1 MMPFMVRV
9 RQRVRTQA
17 IRSLVLVG
25 ALGAVAFSAACV
37 FTRIEVRAVERPAAA
52 DAMATRIN
60 SPLKAHLKDGST
72 VVFRGGAWVTR
83 DSLTGDGNRY
93 ALTSAMSRIVRA
105 VSMDSVVGVE
115 TFENKV
121 NALPTVVA
129 SIAGTVAAG
138 FGALMLGIAIFG
150 SCPTVYSDSGA
161 TGELQAE
168 GFSYSIAPLMEQRD
182 VDPLR
187 VRADSTG
194 RVRLELRNEAL
205 ETHYINHIELLAV
218 QHAAGERIVPDQS
231 GRPVLVSGF
240 TAVGNAT
247 DRDGRDVRN
256 TLLSRD
262 GALYSS
268 SARII
273 RNARVGDLDDWIDV
287 SVADLPVGDSVAVV
301 LRLRNSLLNT
311 VLLYNGMLGG
321 RDAADWLHEGLG
333 KFGTTAEMALWYR
346 RTMGLRAT
354 VEGVSTADAVHGATA
369 RLSDVGPIAFRDVAM
384 VLPRSAVNARTA
396 RIRLQFV
403 ADNWRIDEVRVAGTV
418 SRPAVTALAV
428 ERVVVPTPVIGK
440 GPTLDTAAVSAIASA
455 DTRYFETRPSQRMVL
470 EFARDRR
477 ATAHADST
485 TTYMIAWQGW
495 YREWIRGDWLANP
508 TRSEPFKPGD
518 AAVLTALHRWTER
531 KESFER
537 EFYASRIPVR

>member
-1 MMPFMVRV
+1 MTPFILRV
-9 RQRVRTQA
+9 RHRA
-17 IRSLVLVG
+17 LRSLALLG
-25 ALGAVAFSAACV
+25 ALGVVAFSAACV
-37 FTRIEVRAVERPAAA
+37 FSRIEVRSIERPAANA
-52 DAMATRIN
+52 AAATRIK

-72 VVFRGGAWVTR
+72 VVFRDGAYVTR

-93 ALTSAMSRIVRA
+93 AFMSDMLRIVRA
-105 VSMDSVVGVE
+105 VPMDSVVGVE
-115 TFENKV
+115 TFESKV
-121 NALPTVVA
+121 NVVPTVAA
-129 SIAGTVAAG
+129 SIAGTIAAG
-138 FGALMLGIAIFG
+138 FASALLAVAIFG
-150 SCPTVYSDSGA
+150 SCPTVYSDTGA
-161 TGELQAE
+161 TAELQAE

-218 QHAAGERIVPDQS
+218 NHAAAERIIPDQS

-240 TAVGNAT
+240 TAIGRAT
-247 DRDGRDVRN
+247 DRAGRDVRN

-262 GALYSS
+262 GMLYSTS
-268 SARII
+268 PRIMRDAR
-273 RNARVGDLDDWIDV
+273 AGDLDDWIDV
-287 SVADLPVGDSVAVV
+287 SVADLPAGDSVAVV

-346 RTMGLRAT
+346 RTMGLRAS
-354 VEGVSTADAVHGATA
+354 VEGVSTTDAVHGATA
-369 RLSDVGPIAFRDVAM
+369 RLGDVGPIAFRDVAL
-384 VLPRSAVNARTA
+384 VLPRSAVNVRTA

-403 ADNWRIDEVRVAGTV
+403 ADNWRIDEVRVAGSV
-418 SRPAVTALAV
+418 SRPLVTALAV
-428 ERVVVPTPVIGK
+428 ERVVVPTPALGN

-495 YREWIRGDWLANP
+495 YREWIRGDWLAHP
-508 TRSEPFKPGD
+508 TRSEAFKPGD
-518 AAVLTALHRWTER
+518 AAVLTALHRWTDR
-531 KESFER
+531 KASFER

>member
-1 MMPFMVRV
+1 MSTLIVRF
-9 RQRVRTQA
+9 RRRA
-17 IRSLVLVG
+17 LRSLALVG
-25 ALGAVAFSAACV
+25 ALGTVAISAACV
-37 FTRIEVRAVERPAAA
+37 FYRTEVRAVERPPAGAP
-52 DAMATRIN
+52 TFIK

-72 VVFRGGAWVTR
+72 VVFRNGATVTR
-83 DSLTGDGNRY
+83 DSLTGEGRRY
-93 ALTSAMSRIVRA
+93 TLQNATSRVDDSVP
-105 VSMDSVVGVE
+105 MDSVVGVE
-115 TFENKV
+115 TFEPRV
-121 NALPTVVA
+121 NAAPTVVA
-129 SIAGTVAAG
+129 SLAGAALGAVAAVG
-138 FGALMLGIAIFG
+138 LAVAIFG
-150 SCPTVYSDSGA
+150 SCPTVYADTGA

-218 QHAAGERIVPDQS
+218 RHGTGERIVPDQS
-231 GRPVLVSGF
+231 GRPVLTSGF
-240 TAVGNAT
+240 VALGSAT
-247 DRDGRDVRN
+247 DRAGRDVRPV
-256 TLLSRD
+256 LQSRD
-262 GALYSS
+262 GTLYATD
-268 SARII
+268 ARMM
-273 RNARVGDLDDWIDV
+273 REAHAGDLDDWIDV
-287 SVADLPVGDSVAVV
+287 QVADLPAGDSVAVV

-346 RTMGLRAT
+346 RTMGLRAS
-354 VEGVSTADAVHGATA
+354 VEGVSHTDAVHGATA
-369 RLSDVGPIAFRDVAM
+369 RLGDVGPIAFRDVAL

-396 RIRLQFV
+396 RIRLAFV

-418 SRPAVTALAV
+418 SRPAVTTLAV
-428 ERVVVPTPVIGK
+428 ERVVVPTPATGTAPV
-440 GPTLDTAAVSAIASA
+440 LDTAAVSAIAAA
-455 DTRYFETRPSQRMVL
+455 DARYLETRPSQRMVL
-470 EFARDRR
+470 EFARARDR
-477 ATAHADST
+477 APTADST

-508 TRSEPFKPGD
+508 TRTEPFKPGD
-518 AAVLTALHRWTER
+518 AAVLTALQRWSDR
-531 KESFER
+531 KTSFER

>member
-1 MMPFMVRV
+1 MTSLNARV
-9 RQRVRTQA
+9 RRRA
-17 IRSLVLVG
+17 LRALALVG
-25 ALGAVAFSAACV
+25 AFGAVAFSAACV
-37 FTRIEVRAVERPAAA
+37 FYRTEVRAVERPTA
-52 DAMATRIN
+52 DAPTFIK
-60 SPLKAHLKDGST
+60 SPLKAHLKDGSI
-72 VVFRGGAWVTR
+72 VVFRNGATVTR
-83 DSLTGDGNRY
+83 ESLTGEGRRY
-93 ALTSAMSRIVRA
+93 TLQNTTSRVYDR
-105 VSMDSVVGVE
+105 VPMDSVVGVE

-121 NALPTVVA
+121 NAAPTVAA
-129 SIAGTVAAG
+129 SIAGAALGAVAA
-138 FGALMLGIAIFG
+138 AVLAVAIFG
-150 SCPTVYSDSGA
+150 SCPTVYADTGA

-218 QHAAGERIVPDQS
+218 RHATGARIVPDQS

-240 TAVGNAT
+240 ADIDSAT
-247 DRDGRDVRN
+247 DRAGRDVRS
-256 TLLSRD
+256 TLQSRD
-262 GALYSS
+262 GSLYATDPRIMRD
-268 SARII
+268 ARL
-273 RNARVGDLDDWIDV
+273 GDLDDWIDV
-287 SVADLPVGDSVAVV
+287 HVGELPAGDSVAVV

-333 KFGTTAEMALWYR
+333 HFGTTAEMALWNR

-354 VEGVSTADAVHGATA
+354 VDGVSRTDVVHGATA
-369 RLSDVGPIAFRDVAM
+369 RLGDVGPIAFRDVAL

-396 RIRLQFV
+396 RIRLAFV

-418 SRPAVTALAV
+418 SRPAVTTLAV
-428 ERVVVPTPVIGK
+428 ERVVVPTPAVGTA
-440 GPTLDTAAVSAIASA
+440 PVLDTAAVSAIAAA
-455 DTRYFETRPSQRMVL
+455 DTRYLETRPSQRMVL
-470 EFARDRR
+470 EFARDHRSAR
-477 ATAHADST
+477 EASPSADST

-508 TRSEPFKPGD
+508 TRTEPFKPGD
-518 AAVLTALHRWTER
+518 AAVLTALRRWSER
-531 KESFER
+531 KDSFER

>member
-1 MMPFMVRV
+1 MKSLRA
-9 RQRVRTQA
+9 RVRTPA
-17 IRSLVLVG
+17 LRSLALIA

-37 FTRIEVRAVERPAAA
+37 FYRTEVRAVERPAAGA
-52 DAMATRIN
+52 PTRIT
-60 SPLKAHLKDGST
+60 SPIKAHLKDGST
-72 VVFRGGAWVTR
+72 VVFRTGATVTR
-83 DSLTGDGNRY
+83 DSLTGEGRRY
-93 ALTSAMSRIVRA
+93 TLHNGIPRVDDSVP
-105 VSMDSVVGVE
+105 MDSVVGVE

-121 NALPTVVA
+121 NAVPTVVA
-129 SIAGTVAAG
+129 SVAGTVAAG
-138 FGALMLGIAIFG
+138 FGALILGIAIFG
-150 SCPTVYSDSGA
+150 SCPTVYADTGA
-161 TGELQAE
+161 TAELQAE

-205 ETHYINHIELLAV
+205 ETHYINHIELLAMR
-218 QHAAGERIVPDQS
+218 HAAGETIVPDQG

-240 TAVGNAT
+240 TPVGRAT
-247 DRDGRDVRN
+247 DRAGRDVRGV
-256 TLLSRD
+256 LRSRD
-262 GALYSS
+262 GTLYATDAGILRRA
-268 SARII
+268 SA
-273 RNARVGDLDDWIDV
+273 GDLDDWIDV
-287 SVADLPVGDSVAVV
+287 HVADLPAGDSVAVV

-346 RTMGLRAT
+346 KTMGLRAS
-354 VEGVSTADAVHGATA
+354 VEGVASIDAIHGATA
-369 RLSDVGPIAFRDVAM
+369 RLSDVGPIAFRDVAL
-384 VLPRSAVNARTA
+384 VLPRSALNARTA

-403 ADNWRIDEVRVAGTV
+403 ADNWRIDEVRVAGTL
-418 SRPAVTALAV
+418 SRPAVTTLAV
-428 ERVVVPTPVIGK
+428 ERVVVPTPAVGR
-440 GPTLDTAAVSAIASA
+440 GPTLDTAAVSAIAAA
-455 DTRYFETRPSQRMVL
+455 DARYFETRPSQRMVL
-470 EFARDRR
+470 EFARDHR
-477 ATAHADST
+477 AARTTDST

-508 TRSEPFKPGD
+508 TRTEPFKPGD